1 MPQESISR
9 HIYRMRVSYHWVI
22 NFFSLA
28 ALTSIIC
35 FLTFVG
41 ITVKKD
47 GTDGLNREVAYQS
60 SVIALLLIIAYS
72 VVFAVFS
79 NYLLTK

>member
-9 HIYRMRVSYHWVI
+9 HIYRMRTSYAYVI
-22 NFFSLA
+22 NFLSLA
-28 ALTSIIC
+28 VLTSLIC

-41 ITVKKD
+41 ITVKKE
-47 GTDGLNREVAYQS
+47 GTDGLTREIAFQAT
-60 SVIALLLIIAYS
+60 VISLLLIITYS
-72 VVFAVFS
+72 VVFGVFS